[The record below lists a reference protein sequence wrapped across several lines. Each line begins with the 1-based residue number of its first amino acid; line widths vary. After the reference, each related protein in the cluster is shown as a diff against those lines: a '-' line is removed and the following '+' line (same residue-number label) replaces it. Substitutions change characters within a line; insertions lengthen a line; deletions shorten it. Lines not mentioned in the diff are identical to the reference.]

1 VEYFRENSCMGVVL
15 VDLTALARIER
26 SFGATAYKTLRSQVD
41 PLLAETKAHVRDDDI
56 LTRDERDSD
65 RYLFF
70 LTGKRKTKNPFAAVD
85 LQRLCDR
92 VEAFVTPRV
101 ARLTTPYMRERPA
114 IEVGQ
119 GFSLWSPLENEERQ
133 ILRLI
138 EDARTSADLR
148 RKLPERT
155 SGTRW
160 SRSSSTRA
168 SGAPSSPSCRW
179 RRSEIVGYEG
189 LSRGPRGGRSSTR

>member
-1 VEYFRENSCMGVVL
+1 MLIPPFREVQPRIVEYFRENGGMGVLL

-41 PLLAETKAHVRDDDI
+41 PLLAETKTHVRDDDI

-70 LTGKRKTKNPFAAVD
+70 LTGQRKTKNPFAAVD

-92 VEAFVTPRV
+92 VESFVTPRV

-114 IEVGQ
+114 VEVGH

-133 ILRLI
+133 EEDTRNEDISHKESAIILH
-138 EDARTSADLR
+138 
-148 RKLPERT
+148 
-155 SGTRW
+155 G
-160 SRSSSTRA
+160 
-168 SGAPSSPSCRW
+168 
-179 RRSEIVGYEG
+179 
-189 LSRGPRGGRSSTR
+189 